1 MLDDSK
7 SVFMLT
13 DEKCKD
19 PIQESISDKKLFES
33 LNIAVEDKYV
43 P

>member
-7 SVFMLT
+7 STFMLT

-19 PIQESISDKKLFES
+19 LIHESISDEKLFDS

>member
-7 SVFMLT
+7 STFMLT

-19 PIQESISDKKLFES
+19 LIHKSSQDENLFES
-33 LNIAVEDKYV
+33 LTIAVEDKYV